1 MQFEN
6 HLNVSN
12 KSKKHKA
19 TAIFSLT
26 MVIFILFSFLSM
38 LQIHVFAQHI
48 HGISLQEVLT
58 IGREEGDELYQWAGV
73 CSDSI
78 GNVYVSDMIDYSI
91 KCFDSSGKLLKKVGR
106 KGKEPGEFMGVRL
119 ISIYKDLLYVTDQYI
134 PGIQVFDRSLCYK
147 YRINYQMPIMDFHN
161 ISTTS
166 TIISPLQFHESG
178 NLLVLNRSG
187 NVKKQIRFTNKKE
200 NPLFNAICFICD
212 SDSNIYLAFKFQDK
226 ILGMDS
232 QGKLLWELNL
242 FDKISSKTKNI
253 HGFSMPEKMVY
264 IDIAIDKHEFIY
276 ILSGSFSQHKKM
288 DIYVLSKHGKH
299 LTTFS
304 LPEPSHCI
312 YIDNDNCLYA
322 RSGMGTMIKKYK
334 ILYN

>member
-1 MQFEN
+1 MQFGN

-12 KSKKHKA
+12 KLKKQKA
-19 TAIFSLT
+19 TSIVPLT
-26 MVIFILFSFLSM
+26 MIVFILFSFLSM
-38 LQIHVFAQHI
+38 ISIRVFAQNL

-58 IGREEGDELYQWAGV
+58 IGSEEGDELYQWAGV
-73 CSDSI
+73 CSDSM
-78 GNVYVSDMIDYSI
+78 GNIYVSDMMDYSI
-91 KCFDSSGKLLKKVGR
+91 KCFDSSGNFLRKAGR
-106 KGKEPGEFMGVRL
+106 KGKGPGEFMGVRL
-119 ISIYKDLLYVTDQYI
+119 ISIYQDLLYVTDQYI

-147 YRINYQMPIMDFHN
+147 YRINYPMPIMDFHT

-166 TIISPLQFHESG
+166 TIISPLLFHETG
-178 NLLVLNRSG
+178 NLIVLNRSG
-187 NVKKQIRFTNKKE
+187 KVKKQIRFTNKKE
-200 NPLFNAICFICD
+200 NPLFNTICFVCD

-232 QGKLLWELNL
+232 QGKILWKLNL
-242 FDKISSKTKNI
+242 FGKISSKTKNI
-253 HGFSMPEKMVY
+253 HGFPLPEKMVY
-264 IDIAIDKHEFIY
+264 IDITIDKHGFIY
-276 ILSGSFSQHKKM
+276 ILSGSFSKHKKM

-312 YIDNDNCLYA
+312 YIDNNNCLYA
-322 RSGMGTMIKKYK
+322 RAGMGTMIKKYK